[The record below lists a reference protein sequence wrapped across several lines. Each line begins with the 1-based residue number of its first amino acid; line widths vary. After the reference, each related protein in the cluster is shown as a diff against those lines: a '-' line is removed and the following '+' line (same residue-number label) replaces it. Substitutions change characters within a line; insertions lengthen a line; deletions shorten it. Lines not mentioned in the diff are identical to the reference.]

1 MPPVQPYQPGPDTPA
16 PRGPDA
22 ARGPDPLDPPLT
34 AAERAALLLEGTL
47 PDGRGL
53 VFPTDLFARA
63 SLIDRGLLQRVREG
77 DRTCWRYTYA
87 GLAARGALLR
97 EADAALRAVYR
108 RYRPG
113 DPDPTPLG
121 DCPATAGAFACT
133 RPAGHRAPQ
142 HLAGT
147 GRIVAAT
154 WTGDGD
160 DLAVWDG
167 GPDDLPE
174 VPGPETGA
182 PAEDP
187 TGPARLDR
195 LVNEGLDLVAALNAC
210 PSGTAGRL
218 VLLASLELPRATV
231 VALAGESAREVA
243 ARHLLTLGGSGDPD
257 LFRFFGPAAAVAALL
272 REVAGA

>member
-22 ARGPDPLDPPLT
+22 ARGPDPTPGPTDPPDT
-34 AAERAALLLEGTL
+34 A
-47 PDGRGL
+47 P
-53 VFPTDLFARA
+53 
-63 SLIDRGLLQRVREG
+63 
-77 DRTCWRYTYA
+77 
-87 GLAARGALLR
+87 
-97 EADAALRAVYR
+97 RAVYR

-113 DPDPTPLG
+113 DADPNRDVPAAERQPH
-121 DCPATAGAFACT
+121 CPAEIGGYLCT
-133 RPAGHRAPQ
+133 RLAGHRAPQ

-147 GRIVAAT
+147 GRVVAAA
-154 WTGDGD
+154 WTGHGD

-210 PSGTAGRL
+210 PSGSAGRL

-257 LFRFFGPAAAVAALL
+257 LYRFFGPAAAVAALL